1 MSFQKLE
8 GVVPPLITPFTED
21 GEVDK
26 KKLRFL
32 VNFLAHHVHG
42 LFVCGS
48 YGCGPLMTE
57 QQRKACV
64 SIVAEEVARK
74 ITIIV
79 HVGSANTATS
89 VSLAKHAEEIGAYRV
104 ASVAPY
110 YYSHTEE
117 RIVNHFKRLVDAV
130 NIPVYIYNNP
140 RTVGYA
146 ITPET
151 LAKLEEIGVAGV
163 KDSSFDLMTFSDF
176 IRKTGESFD
185 VVLGT
190 EALFLPAYVLG
201 AKAFIPGLGNAFP
214 EIVVKLYQACI
225 KGNFQQAKEIQFKV
239 LRLRDVMKI
248 GGSTIIS
255 VYEMLRLRGIDA
267 GVPRLPF
274 FPLDQKRREQ
284 IRRALE
290 DLKMLEENK

>member
-1 MSFQKLE
+1 MSVHRLE
-8 GVVPPLITPFTED
+8 GAIPPLVTSFTEE
-21 GEVDK
+21 GEIDK
-26 KKLRFL
+26 KKLKL
-32 VNFLAHHVHG
+32 VVNFLVHHVHG
-42 LFVCGS
+42 LFICGS
-48 YGCGPLMTE
+48 YGSGPLMTE
-57 QQRKACV
+57 EQREKCAE
-64 SIVAEEVARK
+64 IVAEEVAGK
-74 ITIIV
+74 IPVIV
-79 HVGSANTATS
+79 HVGSTNTATS
-89 VSLAKHAEEIGAYRV
+89 VSLAKHAEKIGAHRV

-110 YYSHTEE
+110 YYSHPEE
-117 RIVNHFKRLVDAV
+117 RIVNHFEQLVDAV

-176 IRKTGESFD
+176 IRKAGESFD

-214 EIVVKLYQACI
+214 EIVVKLYQACV

-239 LRLRDVMKI
+239 LRLRDVMKM
-248 GGSTIIS
+248 GGSTIVS

-267 GVPRLPF
+267 GVPKLPF
-274 FPLDQKRREQ
+274 YPLGQEKREQ

-290 DLKMLEENK
+290 DLKMLEGNK

>member
-1 MSFQKLE
+1 MSVHRLE
-8 GVVPPLITPFTED
+8 GAIPPLVTSFTEE
-21 GEVDK
+21 GEIDK
-26 KKLRFL
+26 KKLKLL
-32 VNFLAHHVHG
+32 VSFLAHHVHG

-48 YGCGPLMTE
+48 YGSGPLMTE
-57 QQRKACV
+57 EQREKCAE
-64 SIVAEEVARK
+64 IVAEEVAGK
-74 ITIIV
+74 ITVIV
-79 HVGSANTATS
+79 HVGSTNTATS
-89 VSLAKHAEEIGAYRV
+89 VSLAKHAEKIGAHRV

-117 RIVNHFKRLVDAV
+117 RILNHFEQLVDAV

-146 ITPET
+146 IIPET

-163 KDSSFDLMTFSDF
+163 KDSSFDIMTFSDF
-176 IRKTGESFD
+176 IRKSGDSFD

-190 EALFLPAYVLG
+190 EALFLSAYVLG

-225 KGNFQQAKEIQFKV
+225 KGNFERAKEIQFKV

-248 GGSTIIS
+248 GGSTIVS

-267 GVPRLPF
+267 GVPKLPF
-274 FPLDQKRREQ
+274 YPLDQKRREQ
-284 IRRALE
+284 IRQALE
-290 DLKMLEENK
+290 DLKMLEGNE